1 MKTDPQRTSGR
12 NTRKTHFAERPIG
25 QWNNYEIIVDG
36 ESVVLKVNGEIVNTA
51 TEVLET
57 PGKICLQSEGE
68 EIHFRNIR
76 LAPIRQG
83 EE

>member
-1 MKTDPQRTSGR
+1 
-12 NTRKTHFAERPIG
+12 
-25 QWNNYEIIVDG
+25 
-36 ESVVLKVNGEIVNTA
+36 VLKVNGEIVNEA

-76 LAPIRQG
+76 LAPISKG